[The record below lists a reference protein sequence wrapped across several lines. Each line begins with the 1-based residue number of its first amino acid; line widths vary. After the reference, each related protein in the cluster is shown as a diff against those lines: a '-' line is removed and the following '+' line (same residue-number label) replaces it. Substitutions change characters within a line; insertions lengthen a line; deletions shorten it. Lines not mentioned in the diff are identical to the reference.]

1 MTAVLFRY
9 NEPTYY
15 WFGLRLGVAN
25 LFKHGCSLG
34 WKRTLSLIA
43 HPIPIPSRFP
53 EYYFLGETIARALA
67 GADPS
72 REAKVLDVSS
82 PKCFGL
88 YLAYHFPVEAHLTD
102 LYEPA
107 FRQADQLWTGVKHKA
122 RGSVEFCRQDA
133 RGLSYPD
140 NSFDIVFSMSVVEHI
155 EGSEGDSRA
164 IREMA
169 RVLRPG
175 GILAVSVPF
184 GERYQE
190 QEIVGVRA
198 AADRMK
204 DGKPYF
210 FQRIYSRRAVENR
223 ILAAAPSLRLQ
234 SSVSI
239 ARRFWT
245 LQRLQARLGT
255 LRIALGFLFP
265 VLSSLT
271 NSSQAGI
278 IPPRGSYGPLFKG
291 DESYGDLVLVWQ
303 KSAGCGC
310 NDVSARGAAG

>member
-1 MTAVLFRY
+1 
-9 NEPTYY
+9 
-15 WFGLRLGVAN
+15 
-25 LFKHGCSLG
+25 
-34 WKRTLSLIA
+34 
-43 HPIPIPSRFP
+43 
-53 EYYFLGETIARALA
+53 
-67 GADPS
+67 
-72 REAKVLDVSS
+72 
-82 PKCFGL
+82 
-88 YLAYHFPVEAHLTD
+88 
-102 LYEPA
+102 
-107 FRQADQLWTGVKHKA
+107 
-122 RGSVEFCRQDA
+122 
-133 RGLSYPD
+133 LSYPD

-155 EGSEGDSRA
+155 EGSEGDTQA

-210 FQRIYSRRAVENR
+210 FQRIYSRGAVENR

-255 LRIALGFLFP
+255 VRIALGFLFP

-271 NSSQAGI
+271 NSSQLGI
-278 IPPRGSYGPLFKG
+278 IPPRGSYGPLFRG

-303 KSAGCGC
+303 KSAGREC
-310 NDVSARGAAG
+310 NEVSARGAEV